1 MLQYLVILLDETSTS
16 YCHYTNERKAHR
28 LIGLEDLK
36 TGILFAMKENLMIQ
50 FVYPNYEIPQ
60 AYRYVIE
67 SIDHSKIQPAVAAQ
81 ADAEVVVFNGWKE
94 LKDYHFQKETAYI
107 LRIGKEELYNHC
119 DQVCR
124 ILNSVERLNIVL
136 TDIEKSDTKDMQ
148 DYRETLTVL
157 SDHLKTLYVARETPQ
172 VNILTDR
179 ILLDKMNNCNA
190 GWENLTLAP
199 DGRFYVCPAFYLSA
213 DGYAVGDLLSGVNIK
228 NPQLYRLDYAPLCR
242 RCDAY
247 QCRRCVWLNR
257 KMTSEVNTP
266 SHEQCVTAHLERN
279 ASRNLLADIRRAG
292 TFLPDKEIEEI
303 DYLDPFNAKENNRL

>member
-1 MLQYLVILLDETSTS
+1 MLQYLVILLDDTSTS
-16 YCHYTNERKAHR
+16 YCHYTNERKERR
-28 LIGLEDLK
+28 LIRLEDLRA
-36 TGILFAMKENLMIQ
+36 GILFAMKENLMIQ
-50 FVYPNYEIPQ
+50 FVYPDYEIPQ
-60 AYRYVIE
+60 AYRDVIE
-67 SIDHSKIQPAVAAQ
+67 TIDHSKIQPDITAQ

-94 LKDYHFQKETAYI
+94 LKDYHFRKETAYI

-136 TDIEKSDTKDMQ
+136 TDIEKLDTKDMQ

-157 SDHLKTLYVARETPQ
+157 SDHLKTLYVAGETPQ

-213 DGYAVGDLLSGVNIK
+213 DEYAVGDLQTGMDIK

-279 ASRNLLADIRRAG
+279 ASRDLLADIRRAG